1 MLWNWSAR
9 QSVKVGGGAGTVQE
23 AASTTTWPNYEA
35 TYLAKRLN
43 LDHKAAERNRYSV
56 QTADDSIKQLAY
68 YNKITDN
75 YKEDADE
82 CLKREF
88 IDWLQGAHEDN
99 VKQEAS
105 KNTRKAIFYK
115 DGKVPGD
122 EIEDWKPTWWGRHQL
137 THLPGVRPFLRN
149 IRQNAAEQEFLLQQ
163 MAEFGPQNIEQAW
176 QYFKYWVKGRQL
188 GPEECVTPSYGHDPG
203 FAPIEGKDT
212 KQAYGPVQRSTP
224 IHMAKTREQI
234 LYPRQESRKRRMEEE
249 SAAEAMDV
257 AQSNVAAA
265 SAAVNAASFATAAN
279 MQNTATNVPKSTE
292 NELRQ
297 QATVQVETM
306 EESVKAAAAT
316 AAAANSSAN
325 YEEETIRQADE
336 TVEQVIDDSVFGSR
350 SEFQEGGKER
360 RQAAAKAKA
369 QQKRAEK
376 LNAERSKVD
385 EAAQS
390 VPLQRADSEE
400 TINMSNLGAAAD
412 DMEGIYDE
420 TEEDIKARQ
429 ARRFAREPPKPRS
442 RSASRQRGDEGT
454 DARGES

>member
-56 QTADDSIKQLAY
+56 DTESEAIKQLTY
-68 YNKITDN
+68 DNKITDN

-122 EIEDWKPTWWGRHQL
+122 TMEDWKPTWWGRHQL

-188 GPEECVTPSYGHDPG
+188 GPEECVTPSYSHDAG
-203 FAPIEGKDT
+203 FVDVELDDGTYGP
-212 KQAYGPVQRSTP
+212 KQRGQPYGPVERSTP

-234 LYPRQESRKRRMEEE
+234 LHPRQESRKRRMEEE
-249 SAAEAMDV
+249 TAAE
-257 AQSNVAAA
+257 SI
-265 SAAVNAASFATAAN
+265 SR
-279 MQNTATNVPKSTE
+279 VP
-292 NELRQ
+292 RQ
-297 QATVQVETM
+297 GSIKQGSERGRARCKRQ
-306 EESVKAAAAT
+306 ESMK
-316 AAAANSSAN
+316 
-325 YEEETIRQADE
+325 
-336 TVEQVIDDSVFGSR
+336 
-350 SEFQEGGKER
+350 
-360 RQAAAKAKA
+360 
-369 QQKRAEK
+369 
-376 LNAERSKVD
+376 
-385 EAAQS
+385 EAART
-390 VPLQRADSEE
+390 V
-400 TINMSNLGAAAD
+400 
-412 DMEGIYDE
+412 
-420 TEEDIKARQ
+420 
-429 ARRFAREPPKPRS
+429 
-442 RSASRQRGDEGT
+442 ASRVHSRVT
-454 DARGES
+454 STRRRPPIPTFVSYCKS